1 MKKQTS
7 ILIALLAVMF
17 LFTGHLVCAQNVS
30 KPFFTVEG
38 EVLRSLKLTQ
48 EDLLKLKHKE
58 VKTKDK
64 DGREHVFKGVP
75 LAAVLDSAG
84 VTLGKQLRGEH
95 LAKYL
100 LIKAADGYEVIFSL
114 PEIDPEFTDQV
125 ILLAYLVDGKPLE
138 KGDGPFRIVVPN
150 DKRAARWIREV
161 RTIKVM
167 FSKE

>member
-7 ILIALLAVMF
+7 ILLTLLAVIF
-17 LFTGHLVCAQNVS
+17 IFTMHIADGQNVS

-38 EVLRSLKLTQ
+38 EVQRSLKLTQ
-48 EDLLKLKHKE
+48 EDLLKLKQKE
-58 VKTKDK
+58 IKTKDK
-64 DGREHVFKGVP
+64 EGKEHTFKGVP

-114 PEIDPEFTDQV
+114 PETDPEFTDQV
-125 ILLAYLVDGKPLE
+125 ILLAYFVDGKPLE
-138 KGDGPFRIVVPN
+138 KGDGPFRIIVPN

-161 RTIKVM
+161 RSIKVM